1 MQVPSFPSPTG
12 KALSST
18 WPRGVYLIDFRRRCH
33 NLWPPHN
40 TLPEGYPQAFRG
52 VSIISASICILDG
65 TLIYCRIVMRY
76 STTNKDTV
84 FSTPPTHRH
93 VVEQKLLVAAGQGE
107 CGRLT
112 RRTRFSS
119 TGNGQQARTWPLPP
133 SLFGRLAMNDS
144 LSIFSTVRDRSAEL
158 LKGEPAPC
166 TWTSRSMTCGG
177 QAVRTRPMH
186 EPK

>member
-1 MQVPSFPSPTG
+1 MAPPPQYLTRRIPPS
-12 KALSST
+12 LSWRVDHIGIHFNSG
-18 WPRGVYLIDFRRRCH
+18 RHFM
-33 NLWPPHN
+33 
-40 TLPEGYPQAFRG
+40 
-52 VSIISASICILDG
+52 
-65 TLIYCRIVMRY
+65 IYCRIVMRY

-119 TGNGQQARTWPLPP
+119 TGNGQQARTWPLPT

-166 TWTSRSMTCGG
+166 TWTSRSMTCSG
-177 QAVRTRPMH
+177 QAVSTGPMH

>member
-1 MQVPSFPSPTG
+1 
-12 KALSST
+12 
-18 WPRGVYLIDFRRRCH
+18 
-33 NLWPPHN
+33 
-40 TLPEGYPQAFRG
+40 
-52 VSIISASICILDG
+52 
-65 TLIYCRIVMRY
+65 MRY

-93 VVEQKLLVAAGQGE
+93 VVEQKFLVAAGQGE

-119 TGNGQQARTWPLPP
+119 TGNGQQAPTWPLPP

-144 LSIFSTVRDRSAEL
+144 LSRFSTVRDRSAEL

-177 QAVRTRPMH
+177 QAVSTGPMH
-186 EPK
+186 EPQNIPSRTVRLSVLRASILSALNNEHVCLFLNSWRHAAAVLPDDHFYARRTVTSSILHGPSGSLLVQSQVG